1 MNELKEYDIG
11 LKIWIL
17 EKQCQKPIMHLN
29 VKFLKT
35 HDFQSLSWFTVAFY
49 SMELSKQETKFNY
62 NKLIFLHL
70 NVHLVYKIFCQF
82 SRKKLKFGAVW
93 TQYFCVPR
101 HAFIWKH
108 MPKTTVFRTKKC
120 NLLQYDFS
128 FCCSIHLLH
137 MCHLLCNRLF
147 FESLPQEAA
156 TNNLCNG
163 YKKWKEQVTMH
174 FYCTASGNG
183 KLLKLVVSI
192 LKMSC
197 LNYLTPHPFPHPL
210 PFFTVRMTHNL
221 FKEWLLNTEK
231 KMNSLKNWSYTYSLI
246 TLFL

>member
-1 MNELKEYDIG
+1 MQYEHNTFVFLD
-11 LKIWIL
+11 
-17 EKQCQKPIMHLN
+17 MHLFENICQIQLYLGQRN
-29 VKFLKT
+29 VI
-35 HDFQSLSWFTVAFY
+35 Y
-49 SMELSKQETKFNY
+49 CSMT
-62 NKLIFLHL
+62 
-70 NVHLVYKIFCQF
+70 LV
-82 SRKKLKFGAVW
+82 SAVL
-93 TQYFCVPR
+93 Y
-101 HAFIWKH
+101 I
-108 MPKTTVFRTKKC
+108 
-120 NLLQYDFS
+120 Y
-128 FCCSIHLLH
+128 LH

-197 LNYLTPHPFPHPL
+197 LNSLTPHPFPHPL
-210 PFFTVRMTHNL
+210 PFFVTVRMTHNL